1 MRVRFPTTRFWRRS
15 GWLVAEIAV
24 VFLGVYGAFL
34 LDGCRQSQQ
43 LERRRVQIASTLCDE
58 AGQVRTNLSQFIAV
72 YDSFYVAPFMRAY
85 HDGERPLPRPL
96 DFFAGSF
103 NAGMWNALLQS
114 GGLDALDHE
123 TIARAQIFYGGLENA
138 SSYGDAFV
146 QRLNDHVLPRLD
158 EGPAAFYP
166 PEDVDLKPAY
176 RWYPAS
182 LQGFSFHLQNLQ
194 AAADSLSADLDCPA
208 VLPI

>member
-1 MRVRFPTTRFWRRS
+1 MRLPRPPRRVLRRS
-15 GWLVAEIAV
+15 GLLLAELFV
-24 VFLGVYGAFL
+24 VFAGVYGAFL
-34 LDGCRQSQQ
+34 LDGCRQERQ
-43 LERRRVQIASTLCDE
+43 LERRRDQIVSTLCDE

-72 YDSFYVAPFMRAY
+72 YDSFYVDPFMRAY
-85 HDGERPLPRPL
+85 RDGERPLPRPL

-114 GGLDALDHE
+114 GGLDALDHA
-123 TIARAQIFYGGLENA
+123 TIARAQMFYGGLENA

-182 LQGFSFHLQNLQ
+182 LQGFGFHLQNLQ
-194 AAADSLSADLDCPA
+194 AAADSLSADLDCSA
-208 VLPI
+208 VQSI

>member
-1 MRVRFPTTRFWRRS
+1 MRVRFLPSRFWRRS

-43 LERRRVQIASTLCDE
+43 LERRRAQIASTLCDE

-72 YDSFYVAPFMRAY
+72 YDSFYVTPFMRAY
-85 HDGERPLPRPL
+85 RDGERPLPRPL
-96 DFFAGSF
+96 DFFAGSLD
-103 NAGMWNALLQS
+103 AGMWNALLQS

-123 TIARAQIFYGGLENA
+123 TITRAQIFYGGLENA

-146 QRLNDHVLPRLD
+146 RRLNEHVLPRLD
-158 EGPAAFYP
+158 EGPDAFYP
-166 PEDVDLKPAY
+166 PGGDELKTAY
-176 RWYPAS
+176 QWYPSS
-182 LQGFSFHLQNLQ
+182 LQGFDFHLRNLQ
-194 AAADSLSADLDCPA
+194 ASADSLSAVLDCPGIQR
-208 VLPI
+208 P